1 MKKKFET
8 PEVKISK
15 LMTQE
20 LLITASP
27 GIGGEFTE
35 GMVIESKG
43 RSSSSSSS
51 FSAPSSNGSINWD

>member
-27 GIGGEFTE
+27 GIGGNFEE
-35 GMVIESKG
+35 GMSIDVKG

-51 FSAPSSNGSINWD
+51 FSAPTSSSSINWD